1 MILFQ
6 DQREASLQGVSDLRR
21 AARRR
26 LSELRLPVSCVE
38 AIQLVVSE
46 IGTNAVV
53 HAAEPPSRL
62 GLSIILD
69 GVTAV
74 VEISD
79 DGSPFCRA
87 ERAATAAPVQPPHP
101 GRTLEESGRGLGL
114 VRAHVAAA
122 SYESGPPNVWR
133 GRIALQKRRPSV
145 LLVEDSDALRAT
157 YASVLAQRF
166 EVMAAASLDE
176 AIVLAR
182 ATPPDAIVADLHLG
196 PERGTSLCIVLD
208 ADEARPPVPMIVLTA
223 DRTAAAHAGA
233 MSLGVDR
240 VLTKPIAPAQLLAAV
255 DDLVTK
261 STRQALRLARHYRT
275 EIEAARR
282 FETVGIETG
291 YRTEVCAGT
300 STLGGGDFVIV
311 LPLACGARIVAADVM
326 GHGLGAQAASI
337 SYMAMLRTCHAL
349 VSEGG
354 PGTFLSAV
362 SRTLAIDP
370 VQLDTIMTL
379 LVADLG
385 PGGVTLASAGHP
397 HALLIANGAL
407 ERLEAGG
414 PLPGLF
420 ADHAYGEV
428 SVQLAPGE
436 RLVLT
441 SDGVD
446 PEGSMVGGACPP
458 WLSAQLV
465 GSTGHPIGDT
475 IKDIGSVAAR
485 KLGEPPADD
494 WTILVLESARSSVEG
509 ERP

>member
-1 MILFQ
+1 MILLQ

-26 LSELRLPVSCVE
+26 LSELRLPVSCIDAV
-38 AIQLVVSE
+38 QLVVSE
-46 IGTNAVV
+46 IATNAVV

-62 GLSIILD
+62 SLSITLD

-74 VEISD
+74 VEVSD
-79 DGSPFCRA
+79 DGSPFRGA
-87 ERAATAAPVQPPHP
+87 ERAAMAATGPALHP
-101 GRTLEESGRGLGL
+101 GDSLAESGRGLGL
-114 VRAHVAAA
+114 VQSHVTSA
-122 SYESGPPNVWR
+122 SYEAGPPNVWR
-133 GRIALQKRRPSV
+133 GRIALQKRRRTI

-182 ATPPDAIVADLHLG
+182 TTPPDAIVADLHLG
-196 PERGTSLCIVLD
+196 PERGTSLCLVLD

-223 DRTAAAHAGA
+223 DRSAAAHAGA
-233 MSLGVDR
+233 MRLGVDR

-255 DDLVTK
+255 DGLVTK

-282 FETVGIETG
+282 FETVGTETG
-291 YRTEVCAGT
+291 YRTEVCSGT
-300 STLGGGDFVIV
+300 STLGGGDFVIA

-349 VSEGG
+349 VGDGG
-354 PGTFLSAV
+354 PGAFLSAV
-362 SRTLAIDP
+362 SRTLATDP
-370 VQLDTIMTL
+370 VQPDTIITL

-385 PGGVTLASAGHP
+385 LDGVTIASAGHP
-397 HALLIANGAL
+397 HALALSQGAL
-407 ERLEAGG
+407 KVLEAGG

-420 ADHAYGEV
+420 ADHAYGDV

-446 PEGSMVGGACPP
+446 PQGSMVGGACPP
-458 WLSAQLV
+458 WLAAQLV
-465 GSTGHPIGDT
+465 GSAERPIGEAIRDLS
-475 IKDIGSVAAR
+475 SVAAR
-485 KLGEPPADD
+485 ILGEPPTDD
-494 WTILVLESARSSVEG
+494 WTILMLESACSVVEG
-509 ERP
+509 VRP